1 METETSFCFTIF
13 KIILVIGS
21 YDPEKSISENTAI
34 ASPLLSRF
42 DLVLTLLDT
51 KNPEW
56 DMIVSSFILEGKEP
70 FKEKT
75 PESKPIWSFE
85 KIQEYFSYI
94 KKLSPL
100 LGPGAN
106 SILSN
111 YYQRQRN
118 TDSMDQART
127 TVRLLQS
134 CIRLAQGH
142 ARLMCRDEVQVQDA
156 VCAVLLLECSTSSS
170 ASLVKGGNALH
181 TTFPLDP
188 LEEYKTQAKLILT
201 GLNLHHLWVAEK
213 DRIDRL
219 KSCSGSVSASQCQ
232 TQVPPRTER
241 DKNLSQVMKA
251 IQINRL
257 PSYPTPDIEINKK
270 KRKRRVRTPEEKA
283 ETGDKNEKFNPEPEV
298 FISSEEESEKGE
310 EKRRKKS
317 EEKKTN
323 KRDSGSESI
332 GSESESADVI
342 TSTQVMPRV
351 KKKIQDSCFL
361 SPPELE
367 ADVSC
372 IPRFPA
378 VGISQEDE
386 PQSPGSPGVPRVP
399 SPRSST
405 TLSRKTLK
413 KLQSFSKLD
422 DSETEKEKKISS
434 EDLDTS
440 PNKSELNLVLEN
452 NSDTSSFNLA
462 QQSQENSCS
471 IQTDPCS
478 NIKPSSNSVNIS
490 RANSIPRDSFKSNS
504 TTKPKHELTSDKLN
518 SLMSKIKKVSK
529 DPLLQSNSTLE
540 MEQDLDL
547 DFDFDL

>member
-1 METETSFCFTIF
+1 
-13 KIILVIGS
+13 
-21 YDPEKSISENTAI
+21 
-34 ASPLLSRF
+34 
-42 DLVLTLLDT
+42 
-51 KNPEW
+51 
-56 DMIVSSFILEGKEP
+56 MIVSSFILEGKEP
-70 FKEKT
+70 FKDKT
-75 PESKPIWSFE
+75 PESKPIWNFE

-213 DRIDRL
+213 ERIDRL
-219 KSCSGSVSASQCQ
+219 KSFSGSVSASQFQ
-232 TQVPPRTER
+232 TQVPPRSDR
-241 DKNLSQVMKA
+241 DKNLSQVIKA

-257 PSYPTPDIEINKK
+257 LSYPTPDIEINKK
-270 KRKRRVRTPEEKA
+270 KRKRRIRTPEEKA
-283 ETGDKNEKFNPEPEV
+283 ETGDKNENLNPEPEV
-298 FISSEEESEKGE
+298 FISSEEESEKE

-317 EEKKTN
+317 KVSEKKKSN
-323 KRDSGSESI
+323 RDSESESR
-332 GSESESADVI
+332 GSESESADLI
-342 TSTQVMPRV
+342 TSTQVMPCV

-372 IPRFPA
+372 IPRFPSI
-378 VGISQEDE
+378 GISQDEE
-386 PQSPGSPGVPRVP
+386 PQSPGSPGVPAVP
-399 SPRSST
+399 SPKSTT

-422 DSETEKEKKISS
+422 DSETEKENKNSS
-434 EDLDTS
+434 DI
-440 PNKSELNLVLEN
+440 LNLSSDKSQLNPVLEN
-452 NSDTSSFNLA
+452 NPDTSSSN
-462 QQSQENSCS
+462 QVQPSQETNCS
-471 IQTDPCS
+471 IKTDPCS
-478 NIKPSSNSVNIS
+478 YLKPSPNSIIISAS
-490 RANSIPRDSFKSNS
+490 RANSKPGASFKTNL

-529 DPLLQSNSTLE
+529 DPLPQSNSTLE
-540 MEQDLDL
+540 MDQDLDL